1 MQFFKDIF
9 YLFYPNLCINCD
21 NSLLQSETYLCLDC
35 NNKLPIINS
44 IDYKNIAS
52 TTFYGKAVVK
62 NVTSFLYFQKDGITQ
77 KIIHQL
83 KYKNQ
88 IELGM
93 FIGKWFGY
101 KLKESTIF
109 KDVDYL
115 IPVPLHNSKLKKR
128 GYNQLTMFG
137 EALSEILNVEYKTD
151 VLVKTCIAKTQT
163 FKQRFERFANN
174 KTKFNLTDLHVF
186 ENKHVLLIDDVIT
199 TGATLVSCSNEL
211 SKTKNIT
218 ISIATMAYT
227 KKG

>member
-21 NSLLQSETYLCLDC
+21 NSLLQSETYLCLNC

-52 TTFYGKAVVK
+52 TTFYGKVVVK
-62 NVTSFLYFQKDGITQ
+62 NVSSFLYYQKDGITQ

-88 IELGM
+88 PELGV
-93 FIGKWFGY
+93 FIGKWFGD
-101 KLKESTIF
+101 KLKELAIF
-109 KDVDYL
+109 KDVDYI
-115 IPVPLHNSKLKKR
+115 IPVPLHKSKLKKR

-137 EALSEILNVEYKTD
+137 EALSEILNIEYKSD
-151 VLVKTCIAKTQT
+151 VLVKTSIAKTQT

-186 ENKHVLLIDDVIT
+186 ENKHILLIDDVIT

-211 SKTKNIT
+211 LKTKNIT

>member
-21 NSLLQSETYLCLDC
+21 NSLLQSETYLCLNC

-52 TTFYGKAVVK
+52 TTFYGKVVVK
-62 NVTSFLYFQKDGITQ
+62 NVSSFLYYQKDGITQ

-88 IELGM
+88 PELGV
-93 FIGKWFGY
+93 FIGKWFGD
-101 KLKESTIF
+101 KLKESAIF
-109 KDVDYL
+109 KDVDYI
-115 IPVPLHNSKLKKR
+115 IPVPLHKSKLKKR

-137 EALSEILNVEYKTD
+137 EALSEILNIEYKSD
-151 VLVKTCIAKTQT
+151 VLVKTSIAKTQT

-186 ENKHVLLIDDVIT
+186 ENKHILLIDDVIT

-211 SKTKNIT
+211 LKTKNIT